1 MILRSKKTIGMPLKY
16 KKRSTKVS
24 SHISSPQAKN
34 IPDEVIKIVLDYLD
48 FKDPINKIYN
58 SKKNA
63 ELTIALRKHMNCC
76 MGTTIY
82 SASSIKYFRHLCEK
96 QMRNLFI
103 NRNDYI
109 HNHSYKGNLR
119 EYLNSCEGEENSY
132 SPKFHEYRK
141 CFSKKTLK
149 PQCCAKNKN
158 GKRCKRKT
166 FMLFCN
172 HHKDPKPYWI

>member
-63 ELTIALRKHMNCC
+63 ELTSIRLLSEE
-76 MGTTIY
+76 IY
-82 SASSIKYFRHLCEK
+82 KRVLIFLSS
-96 QMRNLFI
+96 N
-103 NRNDYI
+103 
-109 HNHSYKGNLR
+109 
-119 EYLNSCEGEENSY
+119 
-132 SPKFHEYRK
+132 
-141 CFSKKTLK
+141 
-149 PQCCAKNKN
+149 
-158 GKRCKRKT
+158 
-166 FMLFCN
+166 
-172 HHKDPKPYWI
+172 